1 VIFDEEG
8 EERLKGQVPH
18 LGGAQGFV
26 NGGMGGAIAF
36 HFILKSSLWRFL
48 EVFLVLLDGC
58 PELWEE
64 ELLKGDLVLTSLVA
78 LVVQRHG
85 WNNRR
90 NAFQILQIWQQT
102 ALIAYVAMKANTSGE
117 QVVQK
122 VRRALQRLNEEDE
135 GLQKPC
141 DSCCGR
147 DSHNESESQLEERAI
162 KVRFP
167 RSATRNSHDQ
177 K

>member
-1 VIFDEEG
+1 
-8 EERLKGQVPH
+8 
-18 LGGAQGFV
+18 
-26 NGGMGGAIAF
+26 M
-36 HFILKSSLWRFL
+36 
-48 EVFLVLLDGC
+48 EVFLVLFDGC

-64 ELLKGDLVLTSLVA
+64 ELLKADLVLASLVA
-78 LVVQRHG
+78 LVVQMHG
-85 WNNRR
+85 WNNRQH
-90 NAFQILQIWQQT
+90 AFQIPQIWQQT
-102 ALIAYVAMKANTSGE
+102 ALIAYVAMNANTSGE

-122 VRRALQRLNEEDE
+122 VRTALQRLNEEDE

-147 DSHNESESQLEERAI
+147 DSQNESESRLEERVI

-167 RSATRNSHDQ
+167 RSATRDSHYQ